1 MSNNLVL
8 LKLFRLNDILLLKS
22 TITNQIKNKKEDE

>member
-8 LKLFRLNDILLLKS
+8 LKLFRPNDILLLKS